1 MVASIRSLNA
11 SAATSSSGWPIKAFA
26 TAARPTRARWTTTI
40 AASQRRAACGHGGG
54 SRRAGAGLSAGT
66 RSRQVRQRSA
76 DEPFQQALQSGTFAN
91 QAQKDAFQQAAT
103 RGEFYNAGARAEA
116 WQRDQQHINA
126 QNQQRAQYLQ
136 EQYAQRNQQFNE
148 ITALMS
154 GSQVSAPNFVSTNQN
169 QIQGTDI
176 AGLINN
182 RFSQDMDT
190 YKQQCANFNSLMGG
204 IFGAMGGMVKSDRR
218 EKEDIEKVGTIFA
231 AGPDSESE
239 LPIYE
244 YSYKNDDPDGRR
256 HVGPMAQDIEKL
268 DKRAVSTRK
277 GVKYI
282 NTTRMGSIMKV
293 A

>member
-1 MVASIRSLNA
+1 M
-11 SAATSSSGWPIKAFA
+11 
-26 TAARPTRARWTTTI
+26 
-40 AASQRRAACGHGGG
+40 Q
-54 SRRAGAGLSAGT
+54 
-66 RSRQVRQRSA
+66 Q
-76 DEPFQQALQSGTFAN
+76 FQEMLQSGTFAN
-91 QAQKDAFQQAAT
+91 QAQKDAFQQEAT
-103 RGEFYNAGARAEA
+103 RAEFGNAGLA
-116 WQRDQQHINA
+116 QQMAQNQAAVNA

-169 QIQGTDI
+169 AIQGTDI

-190 YKQQCANFNSLMGG
+190 YKQQSANFNSLMGG

-231 AGPDSESE
+231 AGPDSERE

-244 YSYKNDDPDGRR
+244 YRYKDGDPDERR

-282 NTTRMGSIMKV
+282 NTTKLGSIMKV